1 MKRIL
6 LAVLVFASCANM
18 AGFAGDLAQGFA
30 RPPQSARPWV
40 YWFPLS
46 GNLSKEGITADLEAL
61 QRAGIGG
68 VLYMEVDQGAPKGP
82 ADFAGPLWREL
93 FQHACKEANRLGL
106 EINMNNDAGW
116 CGSGGPW
123 ISPELS
129 MQRVVWTETVVQ
141 GPRSFDGVLARPR
154 AVHDFYQ
161 DIAVLAMPAP
171 EVEARIPDFEGKS
184 SATPQHFP
192 PQRAKFASL
201 PPESVIPRGRV
212 VELTGKMDDR
222 GKLTWDV
229 PQGKWLVLRLGHT
242 TTGKDNHPA
251 PASGRG
257 LECDKLSKDA
267 AEAHFNGLMGR
278 LIADNQSLSG
288 QGKVLVSTHIDS
300 WEVGSQNWTP
310 RMREEF
316 QKRRGYDLLPL
327 LPTFTGRVVESREV
341 SERFLWDL
349 RQTVSDMLIENYAG
363 HFRALANR
371 HGLRLSIE
379 AYDGVPCDEMT
390 YAGQADEPMAEF
402 WSWDKFS
409 AAYSCTEMASAAHV
423 YGKRILGAEAFTA
436 TDAEKWL
443 GHPANVKDLGD
454 WAFCEGISRF
464 VFHRYAMQPWTNPDR
479 KPGMSMGPWG
489 LHYERTQTW
498 WEQSKAWHEYLTRC
512 QYLLQQGLF
521 VADVCYLQPEGA
533 PRRFT
538 PPPTAMSAP
547 YVRGGYNFDGCTP
560 EVVLKRMRVQDGR
573 LVLPDGMSY
582 RVLVLPLVETM
593 TPALLSKIKELVVA
607 GATVVAPTQP
617 QKSPGLSGYPACDG
631 EVKALATELWGAD
644 APPAEMTERR
654 VGKGRVIWG
663 GDLSPKAPAE
673 PVEQPEFGPA
683 QWIWHKEGNPAVSAP
698 PGTRYFRRVVTL
710 EAASRIASARLL
722 MTADNAFECFI
733 NGRQVGTGDNFKQAY
748 VIDVTSALKPGENLI
763 AVAAINT
770 TDDPTPAG
778 LIGRLSIKLGDGRKI
793 EVLTDSSWETAVS
806 AVDGWNSRPSTTG
819 GWAAAMLLGPIGMA
833 PWGDVGAV
841 PQAEEVFPAATLVH
855 QWLAKQGIAPDFRA
869 DRPLRYIH
877 RRIGEADA
885 YFVANGSTEGC
896 STICSFRITGKAP
909 ELWHPESGSVAP
921 LMAYEEK
928 DGCTLVPLQL
938 GPTESVFVVFRK
950 PARAANRL
958 VSATREGKELLRI
971 APPAPGAAAQQSA
984 GTDSTTGDGLTLDL
998 LRAEIWR
1005 PGSYVFKTAD
1015 GRTRD
1020 VKCQELAVPQEVGGP
1035 WEVSFD
1041 PQWGGPAKVVF
1052 EKLEDW
1058 SKRSEEGIKYYSGA
1072 ASYRTAFTVSS
1083 GALKQSHTRWY
1094 LDLGKVAVMAEVRV
1108 NGKEL
1113 GIVWKTPYRVD
1124 VTAVLKPG
1132 DNVLDVKVVNLWI
1145 NRQIGDEQL
1154 PDDCDRNANGTLKS
1168 WPQWL
1173 LDGKPSPAGRYT
1185 FGSWKLWKKGDPL
1198 QESGL
1203 LGPVTLCQARRIE
1216 W

>member
-1 MKRIL
+1 
-6 LAVLVFASCANM
+6 
-18 AGFAGDLAQGFA
+18 
-30 RPPQSARPWV
+30 
-40 YWFPLS
+40 
-46 GNLSKEGITADLEAL
+46 
-61 QRAGIGG
+61 
-68 VLYMEVDQGAPKGP
+68 
-82 ADFAGPLWREL
+82 
-93 FQHACKEANRLGL
+93 
-106 EINMNNDAGW
+106 
-116 CGSGGPW
+116 
-123 ISPELS
+123 

-141 GPRSFDGVLARPR
+141 GPQSFDGVLARPQ

-171 EVEARIPDFEGKS
+171 EVDARIPDIEGKS

-192 PQRAKFASL
+192 PQRTKFASL
-201 PPESVIPRGRV
+201 PAESVIPRSRV
-212 VELTGKMDDR
+212 VELTGKMNAS

-257 LECDKLSKDA
+257 LECDKLSKEA
-267 AEAHFNGLMGR
+267 TEAHFNGLMGR

-316 QKRRGYDLLPL
+316 QKRCGYDLLPL
-327 LPTFTGRVVESREV
+327 LPTFTGRVIDSREV

-363 HFRALANR
+363 HFRTLANR

-402 WSWDKFS
+402 WSWDKFG
-409 AAYSCTEMASAAHV
+409 AAYSCTEMASATHV

-464 VFHRYAMQPWTNPDR
+464 VFHRYAMQPWTHPDR

-498 WEQSKAWHEYLTRC
+498 WEQSKAWHEYLARC

-560 EVVLKRMRVQDGR
+560 EVVFKRMSVKNGR

-607 GATVVAPTQP
+607 GATVVAPARP
-617 QKSPGLSGYPACDG
+617 QKAPGLSHYPACDE
-631 EVKALATELWGAD
+631 EVKTLATELWGTGA
-644 APPAEMTERR
+644 APPEMSERR
-654 VGKGRVIWG
+654 VGKGRIIWG
-663 GDLSPKAPAE
+663 GDLSPKAAAE
-673 PVEQPEFGPA
+673 PAEQPEFGSA
-683 QWIWHKEGNPAVSAP
+683 QWIWHKEGNPVVSAP
-698 PGTRYFRRVVTL
+698 PGTRYFRRTVTL
-710 EAASRIASARLL
+710 EAGSRIASARLL
-722 MTADNAFECFI
+722 MTADNAFECYV
-733 NGRQVGTGDNFKQAY
+733 NGRQVGTGDNFKQGY
-748 VIDVTSALKPGENLI
+748 VMDVASALRPGENLI

-770 TDDPTPAG
+770 TDNPSPAG
-778 LIGRLSIKLGDGRKI
+778 LIGRLSIKLSDGRLI
-793 EVLTDSSWETAVS
+793 EVLTDSSWETSVKAVE
-806 AVDGWNSRPSTTG
+806 GWNSRANTAE

-833 PWGDVGAV
+833 PWGDVGVV
-841 PQAEEVFPAATLVH
+841 PQAEEIFPAATLVH
-855 QWLAKQGIAPDFRA
+855 QWLAKEGVAPDFRA

-885 YFVANGSTEGC
+885 YFVANGSTEAC
-896 STICSFRITGKAP
+896 ATICSFRIAGKQP

-921 LMAYEEK
+921 LAAYEEK
-928 DGCTLVPLQL
+928 DGRTLVPLRL
-938 GPTESVFVVFRK
+938 GPTESVFIVFRR
-950 PARAANRL
+950 PAKAANRL
-958 VSATREGKELLRI
+958 VSATRDGQELLRDN
-971 APPAPGAAAQQSA
+971 SM
-984 GTDSTTGDGLTLDL
+984 LDL
-998 LRAEIWR
+998 LRGEIWQ
-1005 PGSYVFKTAD
+1005 PGSYVFKMAD
-1015 GRTRD
+1015 GRNRE
-1020 VKCQELAVPQEVGGP
+1020 VKCQELVAPREVGGP

-1041 PQWGGPAKVVF
+1041 PQWGGPARAVF

-1072 ASYRTAFTVSS
+1072 ASYRTAFTVSAE
-1083 GALKQSHTRWY
+1083 ALKQSHTRWS

-1108 NGKEL
+1108 NDKEL

-1132 DNVLDVKVVNLWI
+1132 ENVLDVKVVNLWV

-1173 LDGKPSPAGRYT
+1173 LDGKPSPSGRYT
-1185 FGSWKLWKKGDPL
+1185 FSSWKLWKKGDPL

-1216 W
+1216 L